1 MLNRDNVLYTAQLY
15 IRTFRSDRDARGFT
29 SVSVQEGRELYLKQ
43 IELENF
49 KSFGGKLTIPLMEGY
64 MAITGPNGSGKS
76 NITDAILFV
85 LGPKSSKAVRAGKLT
100 DLIFDGGKGQGKANY
115 MKVSL
120 VFDNKDRIMPWDDDI
135 VRLTRFVKFTDNGT
149 DYNSYFYVNDHKS
162 SLTEFDSLL
171 TKARISADGYN
182 MVQQGDVTR
191 IVQMG
196 NLERRRV
203 LDSISGIASFDT
215 DIEKA
220 SVERAEA
227 KANLERIGI
236 ITGELEGQIKKLEK
250 DREDA
255 RKYLELQK
263 QLDMARA
270 QLVHR
275 QHSTEIEKLAGI
287 ESYISEITKTIG
299 DLTAKKEELKAEYD
313 ENEIAVAAKEK
324 EISDRIGPEYN
335 KVKQQ
340 IEDAKV
346 DIATQKSRS
355 EQAEEDRLQQE
366 GFKAKFTESVADNR
380 KEYKAASE
388 SLKDILI
395 KRDEASDKYEIAKAE
410 DEKISAEM
418 MEHGGEHTELQ
429 NRLQKLDTDID
440 ASEKTEHAAQIASAK
455 ASTAADDAA
464 RAKAVLDERLQSA
477 AFDIKDAE
485 WNLQQVKA
493 EAGAGSVE
501 EFSKKILALRKDE
514 AELERQEGELRNI
527 ADKLDKEY
535 NQLSAE
541 KNVSERMNRGSDA
554 VAAILGLRDKGQ
566 MAGIHGTI
574 QELATVEPGYE
585 TALSVAAGGKMQ
597 AVVVDDDQVA
607 ADGIAY
613 LKKERLGRV
622 TFLPLSK
629 MMSGKPRAKAIMI
642 QKQTDGYATDLI
654 KYDRIYENAF
664 WYVFQDT
671 LVVGSMESARSLMGG
686 VRLVTKGGE
695 LIEASGAMVGGTL
708 SPQSVMKFGS
718 SSQSKLE
725 EVGNK
730 LREVNASMDVLRSK
744 LRGIRDSI
752 RAADDEMRKA
762 NAAGMGGQAKIG
774 QLNAQLSELKKAK
787 QSLSEEFKIKSAE
800 CEKAEKDRSD
810 AGKALADSTAA
821 LEKLRSNRTSV
832 RARIAEIA
840 PAGMQEKI
848 QGVRDRVHRHKGE
861 LSDLDAQKVS
871 TEAEIQGLNAQKD
884 ALEMQ
889 ISSVEKKIAEDL
901 KIIAEHDAKRDAKQ
915 VELDA
920 LRRIEANMQKGIEG
934 LRTQKEALVANRYRI
949 DGDRR
954 AAQEK
959 IEVNTGIKSSQEA
972 QSTICRS
979 NIEQL
984 KAEVAA
990 ITFEVE
996 KPVPSEE
1003 ELKRTVRS
1011 CENAITRIGNVNMR
1025 AIEDYDEKKA
1035 RYDSL
1040 MSDVGSLNKRIMEL
1054 DKLTDSLSSQK
1065 KGLFMQSYNAIDAN
1079 FKEIY
1084 AQLSGGGEAFI
1095 GLEDK
1100 DDPFAGGLMINAKPK
1115 NGKLLRLEALSGGE
1129 KSLTALAFIFAI
1141 QEYQPSPFY
1150 VLDEVDMFLDA
1161 VNAEMVAK
1169 RVKESSAKAQFI
1181 QVSLRKVTLAMADH
1195 LIGVTRPPSGIS
1207 KVIMQP
1213 DFDEVAKYEEEAERQ
1228 RQHAD

>member
-1 MLNRDNVLYTAQLY
+1 M
-15 IRTFRSDRDARGFT
+15 
-29 SVSVQEGRELYLKQ
+29 YLKQ

-64 MAITGPNGSGKS
+64 MAVTGPNGSGKS

-100 DLIFDGGKGQGKANY
+100 DLIFDGGKSQGKAGY
-115 MKVSL
+115 TKVSL
-120 VFDNKDRIMPWDDDI
+120 VFDNTDRLMPWDDDV
-135 VRLTRFVKFTDNGT
+135 VRLTRFVKFTENGT
-149 DYNSYFYVNDHKS
+149 DYNSYFYINDRKS

-203 LDSISGIASFDT
+203 LDAISGIASYDA
-215 DIEKA
+215 DLEKA
-220 SVERAEA
+220 AVERAEA

-236 ITGELEGQIKKLEK
+236 ITGELEGQIKRLEK

-255 RKYLELQK
+255 RKYLEMQK
-263 QLDMARA
+263 HLDMAKA

-275 QHSTEIEKLAGI
+275 QLRTENDKLESIENYITELSASIAELRERKATLAV
-287 ESYISEITKTIG
+287 
-299 DLTAKKEELKAEYD
+299 EYD
-313 ENEIAVAAKEK
+313 ANEKAIAAKEK

-335 KVKQQ
+335 RVRQQ

-346 DIATQKSRS
+346 EIATQKDRRDR
-355 EQAEEDRLQQE
+355 ADEDRNLQF
-366 GFKAKFTESVADNR
+366 GFKKNFEESVAENR
-380 KEYKAASE
+380 KERSTASE
-388 SLKDILI
+388 SLKDLLI
-395 KRDEASDKYEIAKAE
+395 KREEAGVKLAAANAE
-410 DEKISAEM
+410 DEKISKEM
-418 MEHGGEHTELQ
+418 MKHGGEHTDLQ
-429 NRLQKLDTDID
+429 NLLQKLDPEID
-440 ASEKTEHAAQIASAK
+440 AAEKTEHAAQVASAK
-455 ASTAADDAA
+455 ASTTVEDAR
-464 RAKAVLDERLQSA
+464 RAKASLDERLQSA

-485 WNLQQVKA
+485 WNLQQVKT
-493 EAGAGSVE
+493 ETGASSVE
-501 EFSKKILALRKDE
+501 EFSKKILILRKDE
-514 AELERQEGELRNI
+514 AELEKQENELRGI
-527 ADKLDKEY
+527 IEKHDKEY
-535 NQLSAE
+535 NRLSAE

-554 VAAILGLRDKGQ
+554 VAAILGLRDKGL
-566 MAGIHGTI
+566 MSGIRGTI

-585 TALSVAAGGKMQ
+585 TALAVAAGGKMQ
-597 AVVVDDDQVA
+597 AIVVDDDQVA
-607 ADGIAY
+607 ADGISY

-654 KYDRIYENAF
+654 KYDRLYENAF

-671 LVVGSMESARSLMGG
+671 LVVGTMETARSLMGG

-708 SPQSVMKFGS
+708 SPQNVLKFGS
-718 SSQSKLE
+718 SSESKLE
-725 EVGNK
+725 EVGEK
-730 LREVNASMDVLRSK
+730 LREANASMDVLRAK
-744 LRGIRDSI
+744 LRGIRDNI

-762 NAAGMGGQAKIG
+762 NAAGMGSQAKIG
-774 QLNAQLSELKKAK
+774 QLNAQLSELRKNK
-787 QSLSEEFKIKSAE
+787 QSLSDELKVKTSE
-800 CEKAEKDRSD
+800 CDKAEKDLAD
-810 AGKALADSTAA
+810 AEKALSGATAA
-821 LEKLRSNRTSV
+821 LEKLRADRVTV

-840 PAGMQEKI
+840 PAGMQERIQKI
-848 QGVRDRVHRHKGE
+848 RDSVHRHKSE
-861 LSDLDAQKVS
+861 CSDLDTQKAALD
-871 TEAEIQGLNAQKD
+871 AEITGLDKQKE
-884 ALEMQ
+884 ALDMQ
-889 ISSVEKKIAEDL
+889 IASVIRKIAEDER
-901 KIIAEHDAKRDAKQ
+901 IMTEHALKRDAKQ

-920 LRRIEANMQKGIEG
+920 LRRIEADMQKGIED
-934 LRTQKEALVANRYRI
+934 LRQQKDALIANKYRI
-949 DGDRR
+949 DGERNT
-954 AAQEK
+954 AQEK
-959 IEVNTGIKSSQEA
+959 IETNTGVKSSQEA
-972 QSTICRS
+972 QTSICRA

-984 KAEVAA
+984 KAEAAA
-990 ITFEVE
+990 IAFEVE
-996 KPVPSEE
+996 QPIPSEE
-1003 ELKRTVRS
+1003 ELRRTVRS
-1011 CENAITRIGNVNMR
+1011 CETSIARIGNVNMR
-1025 AIEDYDEKKA
+1025 AIEEYDEKKA

-1040 MSDVGSLNKRIMEL
+1040 MADVDALNKRIAGL
-1054 DKLTDSLSSQK
+1054 DKLTDSLNSQK
-1065 KGLFMQSYNAIDAN
+1065 KGLFMQSYNAVNAN
-1079 FKEIY
+1079 FKSTY
-1084 AQLSGGGEAFI
+1084 AQLSGGGEAFM
-1095 GLEDK
+1095 GLEDE
-1100 DDPFAGGLMINAKPK
+1100 DDPFGGGLMINAKPK

-1207 KVIMQP
+1207 RVIMQP
-1213 DFDEVAKYEEEAERQ
+1213 DFDEVAKYEEEAEKQ

>member
-1 MLNRDNVLYTAQLY
+1 M
-15 IRTFRSDRDARGFT
+15 
-29 SVSVQEGRELYLKQ
+29 YLKQ

-64 MAITGPNGSGKS
+64 MAVTGPNGSGKS

-100 DLIFDGGKGQGKANY
+100 DLIFDGGKSQGKAGY
-115 MKVSL
+115 TKVSL
-120 VFDNKDRIMPWDDDI
+120 VFDNTDRLMPWDDDV
-135 VRLTRFVKFTDNGT
+135 VRLTRFVKFTENGT
-149 DYNSYFYVNDHKS
+149 DYNSYFYINDRKS

-203 LDSISGIASFDT
+203 LDAISGIASYDA
-215 DIEKA
+215 DLEKA
-220 SVERAEA
+220 AVERAEA

-236 ITGELEGQIKKLEK
+236 ITGELEGQIKRLEK

-255 RKYLELQK
+255 RKYLEMQK
-263 QLDMARA
+263 HLDMAKA

-275 QHSTEIEKLAGI
+275 QLRTENDKLESIENYITELSASIAELRERKATLAV
-287 ESYISEITKTIG
+287 
-299 DLTAKKEELKAEYD
+299 EYD
-313 ENEIAVAAKEK
+313 ANEKAIAAKEK

-335 KVKQQ
+335 RVRQQ

-346 DIATQKSRS
+346 EIATQKDRRDR
-355 EQAEEDRLQQE
+355 ADEDRNLQF
-366 GFKAKFTESVADNR
+366 GFKKNFEESVAENR
-380 KEYKAASE
+380 KERSTASE
-388 SLKDILI
+388 SLKDLLI
-395 KRDEASDKYEIAKAE
+395 KREEAGVKLAAANAE
-410 DEKISAEM
+410 DEKISKEM
-418 MEHGGEHTELQ
+418 MKHGGEHTDLQ
-429 NRLQKLDTDID
+429 NLLQKLDPEID
-440 ASEKTEHAAQIASAK
+440 AAEKTEHAAQVASAK
-455 ASTAADDAA
+455 ASTSAEDAR
-464 RAKAVLDERLQSA
+464 RAKASLDERLQSA

-485 WNLQQVKA
+485 WNLQQVKT
-493 EAGAGSVE
+493 ETGASSVE
-501 EFSKKILALRKDE
+501 EFSKKILILRKDE
-514 AELERQEGELRNI
+514 AELEKQENELRGI
-527 ADKLDKEY
+527 IEKHDKEY
-535 NQLSAE
+535 NRLSAE

-554 VAAILGLRDKGQ
+554 VAAILGLRDKGL
-566 MAGIHGTI
+566 MSGIRGTI

-585 TALSVAAGGKMQ
+585 TALAVAAGGKMQ
-597 AVVVDDDQVA
+597 AIVVDDDQVA
-607 ADGIAY
+607 ADGISY

-654 KYDRIYENAF
+654 KYDRLYENAF

-671 LVVGSMESARSLMGG
+671 LVVGTMETARSLMGG

-708 SPQSVMKFGS
+708 SPQNVLKFGS
-718 SSQSKLE
+718 SSESKLE
-725 EVGNK
+725 EVGEK
-730 LREVNASMDVLRSK
+730 LREANASMDALRAK
-744 LRGIRDSI
+744 LRGIRDNI

-762 NAAGMGGQAKIG
+762 NAAGMGSQAKIG
-774 QLNAQLSELKKAK
+774 QLNAQLSELRKNK
-787 QSLSEEFKIKSAE
+787 QSLSDELKVKTSE
-800 CEKAEKDRSD
+800 CDKAEKDLAD
-810 AGKALADSTAA
+810 AEKALSGATAA
-821 LEKLRSNRTSV
+821 LEKLRADRVTV

-840 PAGMQEKI
+840 PAGMQERIQKI
-848 QGVRDRVHRHKGE
+848 RDSVHRHKSE
-861 LSDLDAQKVS
+861 CSDLDTQKAALD
-871 TEAEIQGLNAQKD
+871 AEITGLDKQKE
-884 ALEMQ
+884 ALDMQ
-889 ISSVEKKIAEDL
+889 IASVIRKIAEDER
-901 KIIAEHDAKRDAKQ
+901 IMTEHALKRDAKQ

-920 LRRIEANMQKGIEG
+920 LRRIEADMQKGIED
-934 LRTQKEALVANRYRI
+934 LRQQKDALIANKYRI
-949 DGDRR
+949 DGERNT
-954 AAQEK
+954 AQEK
-959 IEVNTGIKSSQEA
+959 IETNTGVKSSQEA
-972 QSTICRS
+972 QTSICRA

-984 KAEVAA
+984 KAEAAA
-990 ITFEVE
+990 IAFEVE
-996 KPVPSEE
+996 QPIPSEE
-1003 ELKRTVRS
+1003 ELRRTVRS
-1011 CENAITRIGNVNMR
+1011 CETSIARIGNVNMR
-1025 AIEDYDEKKA
+1025 AIEEYDEKKA

-1040 MSDVGSLNKRIMEL
+1040 MADVDALNKRIAGL
-1054 DKLTDSLSSQK
+1054 DKLTDSLNSQK
-1065 KGLFMQSYNAIDAN
+1065 KGLFMQSYNAVNAN
-1079 FKEIY
+1079 FKSTY
-1084 AQLSGGGEAFI
+1084 AQLSGGGEAFM
-1095 GLEDK
+1095 GLEDE
-1100 DDPFAGGLMINAKPK
+1100 DDPFGGGLMINAKPK

-1207 KVIMQP
+1207 RVIMQP
-1213 DFDEVAKYEEEAERQ
+1213 DFDEVAKYEEEAEKQ